1 VVQVETPASTA
12 TVVRVAKAAQAA
24 GLLPQKWANTCRVAK
39 AAQAEPAAQADL
51 FPVTAGPVATVV
63 LVIPVATVKL
73 AQTVSKRQLP
83 VAEVAK
89 GPWAVPAATAALA
102 VRPLALVS
110 TETVARVAWAA
121 RVEMEP
127 WAVLATPAQP
137 HTETTAARPHQK
149 QAPMEAMVAKAAQA
163 VRVASAAQPVAPAA
177 KPGSTDSVASVAMR
191 AMGGGEEMEVSGSL
205 TA

>member
-1 VVQVETPASTA
+1 
-12 TVVRVAKAAQAA
+12 VALAARSA
-24 GLLPQKWANTCRVAK
+24 PE
-39 AAQAEPAAQADL
+39 AQ
-51 FPVTAGPVATVV
+51 
-63 LVIPVATVKL
+63 
-73 AQTVSKRQLP
+73 
-83 VAEVAK
+83 
-89 GPWAVPAATAALA
+89 ATAALA

-121 RVEMEP
+121 QVEMEP

-149 QAPMEAMVAKAAQA
+149 QAPTGAMAAKAAQA
-163 VRVASAAQPVAPAA
+163 VRVASAVQPVAPAA